1 MIRSGVV
8 TNALTKTLREE
19 MPLTI
24 NGRVDNPIP
33 TDVYGPKPLS
43 LVCTELWDRPK
54 KLKPKSYNRGR
65 VFLSDLNGN

>member
-8 TNALTKTLREE
+8 TNDLTKTLREE

-33 TDVYGPKPLS
+33 TNVYGPKPLS
-43 LVCTELWDRPK
+43 SVCTELWDRPPK
-54 KLKPKSYNRGR
+54 KLKPKPYNRGC
-65 VFLSDLNGN
+65 VFDLNGN